1 MMLLVL
7 ALIGVALDVPKEIV
21 GGLLLVYLVKDFA

>member
-1 MMLLVL
+1 MPLIL

-21 GGLLLVYLVKDFA
+21 GGLLAFFLLRELA